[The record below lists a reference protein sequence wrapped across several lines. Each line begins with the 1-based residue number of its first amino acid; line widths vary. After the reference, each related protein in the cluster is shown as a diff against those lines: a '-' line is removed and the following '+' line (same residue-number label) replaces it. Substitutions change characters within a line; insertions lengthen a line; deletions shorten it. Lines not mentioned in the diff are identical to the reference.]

1 MIFNIDRDKILVKLS
16 FLQDNIKKLEEL
28 KQLSQEEFLED
39 FRNIYSTKYLLH
51 TSIEAMLDI
60 SNHIVARNKWSKI
73 ESNRDSFEA
82 LYKNGIIPKEYID
95 RFFLMAKF
103 RNRIVHMYID
113 IDDKVIYNILQNN
126 IEDLKIF
133 IDCILQNMWLNLQKL
148 TGTIR
153 R

>member
-28 KQLSQEEFLED
+28 KLLSEEEFLVD
-39 FRNIYSTKYLLH
+39 YRNIYSAKYLLQ

-60 SNHIVARNKWSKI
+60 SNHIVARNKWAKI

-82 LYKNGIIPKEYID
+82 LYKNGIIPQEYID
-95 RFFLMAKF
+95 RFFMMAKF

-133 IDCILQNMWLNLQKL
+133 LDCIVQN
-148 TGTIR
+148 I
-153 R
+153 

>member
-16 FLQDNIKKLEEL
+16 FLQDNINKLEEL
-28 KQLSQEEFLED
+28 KQLSEEDFLGD
-39 FRNIYSTKYLLH
+39 FRNIYSAKYLLQ

-82 LYKNGIIPKEYID
+82 LYKNGIIPQEYID

-113 IDDKVIYNILQNN
+113 IDDKVIYNILKNN

-133 IDCILQNMWLNLQKL
+133 IDCILQN
-148 TGTIR
+148 I
-153 R
+153 

>member
-16 FLQDNIKKLEEL
+16 FLQDNINKLEEL
-28 KQLSQEEFLED
+28 KQLSEEEFLGD
-39 FRNIYSTKYLLH
+39 FRNIYSAKYLLQ

-82 LYKNGIIPKEYID
+82 LYKNGIIPQEYID

-113 IDDKVIYNILQNN
+113 IDDKVIYNILKNN

-133 IDCILQNMWLNLQKL
+133 IDCILQNIWLNLQKL

>member
-16 FLQDNIKKLEEL
+16 FLQDNINKLEEL
-28 KQLSQEEFLED
+28 KQLSEKEFLGD
-39 FRNIYSTKYLLH
+39 FRNIYSAKYLLQ

-60 SNHIVARNKWSKI
+60 SNHIVARNQWSKI

-82 LYKNGIIPKEYID
+82 LYKNGIIPQEYID

-113 IDDKVIYNILQNN
+113 IDDKVIYNILKNN
-126 IEDLKIF
+126 IQDL
-133 IDCILQNMWLNLQKL
+133 
-148 TGTIR
+148 T
-153 R
+153 